1 MKRIFVI
8 AILAISLCVNGQ
20 TNGKITD
27 GFNLENF
34 PEVSLIYHSNN
45 PEKLSKEN
53 ILHLKEAGR
62 TCDFRFDYINKGV
75 ANTEQH
81 TIILWEDMAHNGYGQ
96 FDFTRKVLDQFFS
109 KVNCDSNDKFA
120 IYAFNRRKN
129 TPSVLNK
136 VTDDFITNGNIIKN
150 CIQNYEHSTEH
161 YQQFPNRSD
170 MYTAIRES
178 MEILAS
184 LQGTK
189 SIIVFT
195 AGYSMR
201 NSGSDS
207 ESQVL
212 KKAQDL
218 HIPVYVIQYAY
229 NSGVAANSEG
239 FAKSTYG
246 LFKSYRTSIYITL
259 EQSVA
264 AASSDLIELYP
275 QIEKRYQGNDYKIT
289 FTSTAQK
296 GDEARMISMSVD
308 GIEVSEQLLPPSMTF
323 GAWIEQNTVLFIVIL
338 IVVIVLLALL
348 VMFILKTKK
357 KDAQQQEEIQQQQ
370 RKTRELEEQHRQDQA
385 AYEAREKE
393 RLAQE
398 EAKRLEEERQKR
410 QDEYDKMMNLMRM
423 KNLYPRMTCDTG
435 TDKFVYEIDRPYITV
450 GRECDNTLVID
461 RPTVSRHH
469 AEIVFNGNAFEII
482 NKSQTNKVIVNGCF
496 VDRGV
501 LKSNDKIGLG
511 EVVITFYV

>member
-8 AILAISLCVNGQ
+8 AILAISLCGNGQ

-34 PEVSLIYHSNN
+34 PEVSFIYHSNN
-45 PEKLSKEN
+45 PEKLSKAN

-96 FDFTRKVLDQFFS
+96 FDFTRRALDQFFS

-120 IYAFNRRKN
+120 VYAFNRRKN
-129 TPSVLNK
+129 NPTALKEITSGFTTNK
-136 VTDDFITNGNIIKN
+136 NQILRD
-150 CIQNYEHSTEH
+150 IQSYQQSTEH
-161 YQQFPNRSD
+161 YPEFSNRSD

-178 MEILAS
+178 MDKLAT
-184 LQGTK
+184 LKGTK

-195 AGYSMR
+195 AGYPMT
-201 NSGSDS
+201 NSGSDDN
-207 ESQVL
+207 SQVL

-218 HIPVYVIQYAY
+218 HIPVYIIQYAY
-229 NSGVAANSEG
+229 KSGVATESEG

-246 LFKSYRTSIYITL
+246 SFKSYRTKEYITADQAVVSAVEDL
-259 EQSVA
+259 VA
-264 AASSDLIELYP
+264 LYP

-289 FTSTAQK
+289 FRSTAQR
-296 GDEARMISMSVD
+296 GDEARMINLSVD
-308 GIEVSEQLLPPSMTF
+308 GVEVGEQLLPPPMTF
-323 GAWIEQNTVLFIVIL
+323 GSWIKQNTFLFIIILVIIVVAVTLLVLFIV
-338 IVVIVLLALL
+338 
-348 VMFILKTKK
+348 KTKK
-357 KDAQQQEEIQQQQ
+357 KDAQQQVEIQQQQ
-370 RKTRELEEQHRQDQA
+370 RMTRDLEERHRQGQA

-410 QDEYDKMMNLMRM
+410 QEEYDKMMNLMRM

-435 TDKFVYEIDRPYITV
+435 IDKFVYEINAPYITV

-496 VDRGV
+496 VDRGE